1 MADVVLTRNRIAP
14 GKTERLR
21 EWMAEIRSREDEAL
35 ETLEREGMHEEAAFL
50 ERTDDGDY
58 LVYYMK
64 ADDIDEVYESFE
76 SSQYDIDREHREV
89 MDEVLVGEDD
99 DRSIDLLYH
108 LSNPAR
114 P

>member
-1 MADVVLTRNRIAP
+1 MPDVVLTKNRIAP

-21 EWMAEIRSREDEAL
+21 EWMAEIRSRENEAL
-35 ETLEREGMHEEAAFL
+35 ETLEHEGMHEEAAFL

-64 ADDIDEVYESFE
+64 ADDVDEVFASFE
-76 SSQYDIDREHREV
+76 NSPYDIDQEHREV
-89 MDEVLVGEDD
+89 MDEVLASGAD
-99 DRSIDLLYH
+99 DRSIELLYH
-108 LSNPAR
+108 LSNPER